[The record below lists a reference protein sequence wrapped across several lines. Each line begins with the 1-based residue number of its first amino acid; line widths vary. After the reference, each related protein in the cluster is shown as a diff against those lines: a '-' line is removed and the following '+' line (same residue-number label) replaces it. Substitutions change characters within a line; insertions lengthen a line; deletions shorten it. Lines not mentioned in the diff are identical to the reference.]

1 MDETS
6 YISSVESIGL
16 KATWDQICF
25 DVLQS
30 SENNAIQ
37 VDNFGDFYEAGLAAS
52 DKNAKKES
60 GQYYTPHD
68 VAMVMAQW
76 FDSVP
81 GDSICD
87 VACGTGNLILAYL
100 EYIGRERSVDLL
112 EKGKIHLYDMDSVA
126 LQICVTTI
134 AVRYGKQFQSKI
146 NVHYGDFL
154 SREIALP
161 ERSKVISNPPYS
173 TFSSIRPEW
182 QQTSTLLS
190 TKELYAAFMEKIL
203 LQSEGSVIITPYS
216 FIGGNKFY
224 PLRCV
229 MNKYNG
235 FVVSFDNVPGN
246 IFCGRKHGIF
256 NSNTSNAVRA
266 AITVVQNYAECKG
279 FRFSHLI
286 RFKAIERE
294 KLIQCETLENT
305 VGKTYQ
311 QVDQHNNMFSKCD
324 VRLEQLFLRWKEIST
339 LPLGGYIR
347 PYGRFEVHIP
357 NTCRYFTVASAKQ
370 LTRKGQISFRL
381 DDEMLFYYI
390 FCMINSSFAYW
401 WWRIYDGG
409 ITYPQRLLYQL
420 PLFFDKLSEADKQFF
435 KDVATEMIAHADEF
449 IVTKNNVGIQENIKY
464 PRSYRDRIN
473 QRILS
478 ILCFDMQEQTLDI
491 IHSNMAMEVG
501 LCEEKSL

>member
-1 MDETS
+1 MNEAS

-16 KATWDQICF
+16 KATWNQICF

-30 SENNAIQ
+30 NGNSAFPVES
-37 VDNFGDFYEAGLAAS
+37 FGNLYEAGLAAS
-52 DKNAKKES
+52 DKDAKKES
-60 GQYYTPHD
+60 GQYYTPRD

-81 GDSICD
+81 GDIICD

-100 EYIGRERSVDLL
+100 DYVGEERAIDLL
-112 EKGKIHLYDMDSVA
+112 ENGKIHLYDMDSVA

-134 AVRYGKQFQSKI
+134 AVRYGRQLQQKI
-146 NVHYGDFL
+146 NVHCGDFL
-154 SREIALP
+154 SREFVLP
-161 ERSKVISNPPYS
+161 KHSKVISNPPYS
-173 TFSSIRPEW
+173 AFSSVPFEW
-182 QQTSTLLS
+182 QQTSTVLS

-229 MNKYNG
+229 MNKCNG

-266 AITVVQNYAECKG
+266 AITVVQNRTDCKG

-311 QVDQHNNMFSKCD
+311 QVDQRNSMFSKCD
-324 VRLEQLFLRWKEIST
+324 VRLEQLFLRWKQQSA

-347 PYGRFEVHIP
+347 PYGHFEIHIP
-357 NTCRYFTVASAKQ
+357 NTCRYFTVASAKP
-370 LTRKGQISFRL
+370 LTRKGQISVRF
-381 DDEMLFYYI
+381 DDEVVFNYV
-390 FCMINSSFAYW
+390 FCMVNSSFAYW

-409 ITYPQRLLYQL
+409 ITYPQGLLYQL
-420 PLFFDKLSEADKQFF
+420 PLFFEKLSDEDKQFF
-435 KDVATEMIAHADEF
+435 KEVATEMIARADEF
-449 IVTKNNVGIQENIKY
+449 IVTKNNVGVQENIKY
-464 PRSYRDRIN
+464 PRTYRDRIN
-473 QRILS
+473 RRILD
-478 ILCFDMQEQTLDI
+478 ILGFEMPEQTLDI
-491 IHSNMAMEVG
+491 IHSNMALEVSV
-501 LCEEKSL
+501 CDEI